1 MNEAPRVIDNQDES
15 RFEVRLNDTLAELV
29 YRRRADRLVL
39 LHTGVPEALGGHGIG
54 GLLVRAAAD
63 RAAREGLTIVP
74 LCPFARSWLEKH
86 PDIASGVS
94 VDWGPPPDD

>member
-1 MNEAPRVIDNQDES
+1 MNEAPQVIDNQDES
-15 RFEVRLNDTLAELV
+15 RFEVTLNGTLAELV
-29 YRRRADRLVL
+29 YRRRADRFVV
-39 LHTGVPEALGGHGIG
+39 LHTGVPDELGSRGIG
-54 GLLVRAAAD
+54 GLLVRAAVD

-86 PDIASGVS
+86 QDVASGVS

>member
-1 MNEAPRVIDNQDES
+1 MNEAPPVIDNQDES
-15 RFEVRLNDTLAELV
+15 RFEVTLNGALAELV

-39 LHTGVPEALGGHGIG
+39 LHTGVPDALGGRGVG
-54 GLLVRAAAD
+54 GLLVHAAAD

-74 LCPFARSWLEKH
+74 LCPFARSWLEKR
-86 PDIASGVS
+86 PDVASGVS